1 MIGSLKLFI
10 SKLLCSDFTG
20 RIIAWVYAD
29 SIPFYGTRID
39 TSNDQVKNRIK
50 ALLFWRMYESSEI
63 RFVQKYLTD
72 QYDVIELG
80 SSIGAVSVQLG
91 KKTKGKHLIAVEANA
106 KLISSLKN
114 NLASN
119 HIEQTI
125 LLNAAY
131 GSTGEKV
138 WFEFGEENILGKIST
153 QTEGKAGQWID
164 SISLASIIS
173 KYELKE
179 YALVCDI
186 EGAEIDLLLHEQAA
200 LQYCKLLI
208 IETHSTEFKGEVYS
222 PTQLQQLLLDM
233 GFKVIDQ
240 HGVNLVLVRA

>member
-1 MIGSLKLFI
+1 MILSLKLFI

-20 RIIAWVYAD
+20 RIIAWLYAD
-29 SIPFYGTRID
+29 RIPFYGTHID
-39 TSNDQVKNRIK
+39 TSNEQVKNRIK

-91 KKTKGKHLIAVEANA
+91 KKIKGKQLIAVEAST
-106 KLISSLKN
+106 KLISSLQH

-119 HIEQTI
+119 HIEHTTV
-125 LLNAAY
+125 LNAAY

-153 QTEGKAGQWID
+153 QAEDKAGEWIE

-173 KYELKE
+173 QYQIKE

-186 EGAEIDLLLHEQAA
+186 EGAEIDLLLHEQVA
-200 LQYCKLLI
+200 LQQCKLLI
-208 IETHSTEFKGEVYS
+208 IETHRTEFKGELYTPV
-222 PTQLQQLLLDM
+222 QLQQLLVDM